1 MFMGRGTR
9 DDALINRLREVRLSR
24 GISQQELADRAGI
37 TRQAVN
43 GIEMR
48 RYTPNATVALRL
60 ARVLDSRVEDLFC
73 LPVSTHEQPI
83 RTSGESLDPGE
94 RVAVARIGDAL
105 VAHALTGM
113 RSIVEG
119 FQPADALAA
128 EGDSVR
134 MLAPP
139 DAPDRTAVL
148 LGCDPSLTVL
158 VSWVARR
165 LHQGR
170 LLWLHASSQSAL
182 DALPRRLAHVAGTH
196 LPGDGKEANVAQA
209 RRAFGRAGG
218 LVVTYASWQQGLVVA
233 RGNPKALSSVV
244 DLGRREVRI
253 VNRERGS
260 GSRNLLDELL
270 ARDSMSPADIAGYGA
285 VVPSHTAVARA
296 VAAGTADAGIGLE
309 AVSRPFGLDFV
320 PLKEVR
326 FDLVIP
332 DEHTSQPVVQAM
344 LDVLS
349 GASLRVDLAGL
360 PGYSTSGT
368 GNVVAR
374 IKAAA

>member
-1 MFMGRGTR
+1 MGRGTKA
-9 DDALINRLREVRLSR
+9 DDLLNRLREVRLSR
-24 GISQQELADRAGI
+24 GISQQELANRAGI

-48 RYTPNATVALRL
+48 RYTPNAAVALRL
-60 ARVLDSRVEDLFC
+60 AQVLDSRVEDLFR
-73 LPVSTHEQPI
+73 LTVSAHDEPI
-83 RTSGESLDPGE
+83 RTGGESLDPGE
-94 RVAVARIGDAL
+94 RVALARVGDAL
-105 VAHALTGM
+105 VAHPLIGM

-128 EGDSVR
+128 DSESVR

-139 DAPDRTAVL
+139 DAPDQTAVL
-148 LGCDPSLTVL
+148 LGCDPSLTIL

-165 LHQGR
+165 LPQGR

-209 RRAFGRAGG
+209 ERAVGRAGG
-218 LVVTYASWQQGLVVA
+218 LVATYASWEQGLIVA
-233 RGNPKALSSVV
+233 PGNPKALRSVA
-244 DLGRREVRI
+244 DLARREVRI
-253 VNRERGS
+253 VNREPGS
-260 GSRNLLDELL
+260 GSRKLLDELM
-270 ARDSMSPADIAGYGA
+270 ARDAMSPGDIAGYGS

-309 AVSRPFGLDFV
+309 AVSRSFGLDFM
-320 PLKEVR
+320 PLSEVR

-332 DEHTSQPVVQAM
+332 DEHTSHPVVRAM

-349 GASLRVDLAGL
+349 GARLRADLAGL

-368 GNVVAR
+368 GDVVAR
-374 IKAAA
+374 IGAAA